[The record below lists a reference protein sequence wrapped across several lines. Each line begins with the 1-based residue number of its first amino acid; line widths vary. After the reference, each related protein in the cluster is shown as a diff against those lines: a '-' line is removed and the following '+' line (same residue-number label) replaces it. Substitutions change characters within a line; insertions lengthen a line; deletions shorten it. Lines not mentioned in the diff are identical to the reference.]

1 MPKIPEQEITVG
13 VGPEEMEA
21 WLRDPTTRK
30 VWSGLNRLRE
40 SYHQQVLSGQ
50 TLNLNSVEQTALM
63 TSRLLG
69 IIYGLDLTLEMR
81 ASDSENTTPE

>member
-1 MPKIPEQEITVG
+1 VPKFPEQEITVG

-21 WLRDPTTRK
+21 WLRDPTTRR

-40 SYHQQVLSGQ
+40 SYRQQVLSGQ
-50 TLNLNSVEQTALM
+50 TLSLNSVEQTALM

-69 IIYGLDLTLEMR
+69 IIYGLDLTLEMKS
-81 ASDSENTTPE
+81 SDVDNITPE